1 VTVRLRPMRQA
12 DVEAVL
18 PLAQQLFAG
27 DPPWTAAQFES
38 ELSGVPDTRW
48 YVVAETDAQVVGYAG
63 LMQAGETADVQTLA
77 VAPQYQRSGIAT
89 ALLTAII
96 AEAERRGLRALLL
109 EVRAENEAAL
119 ALYARHG
126 FEQISRRRGYY
137 DAGRADALV
146 LRRPL

>member
-1 VTVRLRPMRQA
+1 
-12 DVEAVL
+12 
-18 PLAQQLFAG
+18 
-27 DPPWTAAQFES
+27 
-38 ELSGVPDTRW
+38 
-48 YVVAETDAQVVGYAG
+48 
-63 LMQAGETADVQTLA
+63 MQAGETADVQTLA

>member
-1 VTVRLRPMRQA
+1 MTVRLRPMRQA